1 MIAFGKRETDERSRV
16 ATGRRPAVR
25 RAAVVA
31 VQSQSSKRRPGPASN
46 DETSASRPVP
56 RSATRTVETV
66 ATDHSAMGALD
77 YPLIGIVATLM
88 VLGLAMVYSAS
99 LALYGT
105 YYFIRQIGMIGAGL
119 VVLVITVLMPY
130 NWWRHWAIPIMLV
143 TVALL
148 VAVLFIGEELLGARR
163 TLFHGS
169 VQPSEIAKLAVVI
182 YVAAWVASKRNQLAQ
197 VQGGLFPFAVLM
209 GIIAGLI
216 VLEHSFS
223 ITIIILVTGVTMFFV
238 GGGSAKQLAF
248 TGLIAVGVL
257 ALLMWRWG
265 YGANR
270 IQDWWAYLNDP
281 TKASYVAA
289 QAMEIIKRGGGIG
302 TNALNIIGKTRVPLL
317 WSDYLFA
324 NIGADLSFVGTLGV
338 VILYALLAY
347 RGLGIAL
354 KAPDQFGSLAAI
366 GVTVWLV
373 VQALIHIG
381 TSLALIPAT
390 GVPLPFMS
398 YGGSAM
404 VACLASI
411 GLLLNISRASP
422 QRTSGYANY
431 LFGWR
436 HRGSRRTS
444 SGGDQRTAATGSRP
458 LPADQKPRK
467 RSLRKKLLGLFRRKR

>member
-1 MIAFGKRETDERSRV
+1 MISFGRRETDGRTRI
-16 ATGRRPAVR
+16 ATGRRPSVR
-25 RAAVVA
+25 SAAAVA
-31 VQSQSSKRRPGPASN
+31 AHTQRGKQRSRSASNRPASSTRPALQAN
-46 DETSASRPVP
+46 SSA
-56 RSATRTVETV
+56 VETV
-66 ATDHSAMGALD
+66 ATERSEAGALD
-77 YPLIGIVATLM
+77 YPLVGIVATLIG
-88 VLGLAMVYSAS
+88 LGLVMVYSAS

-105 YYFIRQIGMIGAGL
+105 AYFVKQIGIIFAGL
-119 VVLVITVLMPY
+119 AALVVMVLVPY
-130 NWWRHWAIPIMLV
+130 GWWRRLAIPIMLG

-148 VAVLFIGEELLGARR
+148 VAVLIVGEELLGARR

-169 VQPSEIAKLAVVI
+169 VQPSEAAKLAVVI
-182 YVAAWVASKRNQLAQ
+182 YVAAWVASKRNQLAE

-248 TGLIAVGVL
+248 TGLIAIGVL

-270 IQDWWAYLNDP
+270 VQDWWAYLNDP
-281 TKASYVAA
+281 TKAPYVAA
-289 QAMEIIKRGGGIG
+289 QAMDIIKRGGGIG
-302 TNALNIIGKTRVPLL
+302 TNALNILGKTRVPLL

-338 VILYALLAY
+338 VVLYALLGY

-366 GVTVWLV
+366 GVTVWLI
-373 VQALIHIG
+373 VQALVHIG

-398 YGGSAM
+398 YGGSSM
-404 VACLASI
+404 LACLASI

-422 QRTSGYANY
+422 QRASGYGNY

-436 HRGSRRTS
+436 HRRPRSTASGS
-444 SGGDQRTAATGSRP
+444 DQRAAAAGGRP

-467 RSLRKKLLGLFRRKR
+467 RTIRRKWLGLRRR

>member
-1 MIAFGKRETDERSRV
+1 MIAFGRRETDGRTRI
-16 ATGRRPAVR
+16 ATARRPAVR

-31 VQSQSSKRRPGPASN
+31 VQSQSSKRRLGPASN
-46 DETSASRPVP
+46 DRPSAPRPAP
-56 RSATRTVETV
+56 RLATPTVETV
-66 ATDHSAMGALD
+66 ATDRSATGALD

-105 YYFIRQIGMIGAGL
+105 HYFTTQIGIIGAGL
-119 VVLVITVLMPY
+119 VVLVIMVLIPY
-130 NWWRHWAIPIMLV
+130 NWWRRLAIPIMLV

-148 VAVLFIGEELLGARR
+148 VAVLFVREELLGARR

-182 YVAAWVASKRNQLAQ
+182 YVAAWVASKRNQLAE

-223 ITIIILVTGVTMFFV
+223 TTIIILVTGVTMFFV

-248 TGLIAVGVL
+248 TGFIAVGVL

-265 YGANR
+265 YGAHR

-281 TKASYVAA
+281 TKAPYVAA

-302 TNALNIIGKTRVPLL
+302 TNALNMIGKTRVPLL

-324 NIGADLSFVGTLGV
+324 NIGADLNFIGTLGV

-373 VQALIHIG
+373 LQALIHIG

-411 GLLLNISRASP
+411 GLLLNISRASR
-422 QRTSGYANY
+422 QRASGYASF

-436 HRGSRRTS
+436 HGGPRSAA
-444 SGGDQRTAATGSRP
+444 SGGSQRAAATGSRP

-467 RSLRKKLLGLFRRKR
+467 RTARRKRLGLFRR

>member
-1 MIAFGKRETDERSRV
+1 MT
-16 ATGRRPAVR
+16 
-25 RAAVVA
+25 
-31 VQSQSSKRRPGPASN
+31 
-46 DETSASRPVP
+46 
-56 RSATRTVETV
+56 
-66 ATDHSAMGALD
+66 GALD
-77 YPLIGIVATLM
+77 YPLIGIVATLIG
-88 VLGLAMVYSAS
+88 LGLVMVYSAS

-105 YYFIRQIGMIGAGL
+105 HYFVKQLAVIAAGL
-119 VVLVITVLMPY
+119 IVLIAIVQVPY
-130 NWWRHWAIPIMLV
+130 RWWRHLAIPIMLA
-143 TVALL
+143 TMCMLG
-148 VAVLFIGEELLGARR
+148 AVLVVGDDLLGARR

-169 VQPSEIAKLAVVI
+169 VQPSEIAKLSVVI

-197 VQGGLFPFAVLM
+197 VQGGLLPFAVLM
-209 GIIAGLI
+209 GMIAGLI

-223 ITIIILVTGVTMFFV
+223 ITIMILTIGVTMFFV

-248 TGLIAVGVL
+248 SGLVAAGVL

-281 TKASYVAA
+281 TKAPYVAA
-289 QAMEIIKRGGGIG
+289 QAMEIIRRGGGIG
-302 TNALNIIGKTRVPLL
+302 TNALNTLAKTRVPLL

-324 NIGADLSFVGTLGV
+324 NIGADLGFIGTLGV
-338 VILYALLAY
+338 VILFALFAY

-354 KAPDQFGSLAAI
+354 RAPDQFGSLAAL
-366 GVTVWLV
+366 GVTVWLLI
-373 VQALIHIG
+373 QALIHIG

-404 VACLASI
+404 VACLAAV

-422 QRTSGYANY
+422 QRASGYANY

-436 HRGSRRTS
+436 NRRPRGAAAVS
-444 SGGDQRTAATGSRP
+444 SQQPAQAGSRP
-458 LPADQKPRK
+458 LPADQKPRRRTVK
-467 RSLRKKLLGLFRRKR
+467 RKRLGLFRR

>member
-1 MIAFGKRETDERSRV
+1 MIAFARREPEERTKSVAKRS
-16 ATGRRPAVR
+16 ASPR

-31 VQSQSSKRRPGPASN
+31 VPSRPSKRRPAPATANRPTPPAAETAAHVRPAS
-46 DETSASRPVP
+46 
-56 RSATRTVETV
+56 
-66 ATDHSAMGALD
+66 GALD
-77 YPLIGIVATLM
+77 YPLIGIVATLI

-99 LALYGT
+99 LALYET
-105 YYFIRQIGMIGAGL
+105 RYFVKQIAIIGVGL
-119 VVLVITVLMPY
+119 VVLVGTVYVPY
-130 NWWRHWAIPIMLV
+130 AWWRRLAIPIMLV
-143 TVALL
+143 TMALL
-148 VAVLFIGEELLGARR
+148 VVVLFVGEDLLGARR

-182 YVAAWVASKRNQLAQ
+182 YVAAWVASKRNQLAN

-248 TGLIAVGVL
+248 TALIAVGVL

-265 YGANR
+265 YGAQR
-270 IQDWWAYLNDP
+270 VQDWWAYLGDP
-281 TKASYVAA
+281 TKAPYVAA

-302 TNALNIIGKTRVPLL
+302 TNASNILGKTRVPLL

-338 VILYALLAY
+338 VVLYALLAY

-354 KAPDQFGSLAAI
+354 RAPDQFGSLAAI
-366 GVTVWLV
+366 GVTVWLI

-422 QRTSGYANY
+422 QRASGYANY

-436 HRGSRRTS
+436 HRRPRGATAGSS
-444 SGGDQRTAATGSRP
+444 QRDAARGSRP

-467 RSLRKKLLGLFRRKR
+467 RTVRRKWLRIFRRR